1 MTGTRDAARVVS
13 DVDTVLRA
21 LGSATRREIL
31 GLIWERDL
39 PAGEI
44 AAAFSLTPA
53 TISEHLAVLRAA
65 GLVEMTPVGTSRR
78 YRARPEALAGM
89 YGALETETKWETATE
104 IPERLLTH
112 TVTAGVVVASVEVGV
127 DQASAFAAFVDPV
140 VYSRW
145 LGAPVT
151 IRDGQFAATMEWG
164 TEVRGRYEIVVPPE
178 LIVMSW
184 DFEDGNVPV
193 PGQPRAGY
201 LRVFAAG
208 RRRSRVEVHQLVE
221 SAEQAEFMEAA
232 WGMVLGRFKR
242 GVVAASKASGP
253 VAARPPRPKR
263 SDAQKV
269 VGQ

>member
-1 MTGTRDAARVVS
+1 MT
-13 DVDTVLRA
+13 DVDVVLRA
-21 LGSATRREIL
+21 LSAPARREIL
-31 GLIWERDL
+31 SLIWDRDL

-44 AAAFSLTPA
+44 AAAFALTPA

-78 YRARPEALAGM
+78 YRARQDALAGL
-89 YGALETETKWETATE
+89 YGALETDTKWETATD
-104 IPERLLTH
+104 IPERLLARTL
-112 TVTAGVVVASVEVGV
+112 TAGAVVASVEVGV
-127 DQASAFAAFVDPV
+127 DQQTAFAAFVDADI
-140 VYSRW
+140 YSRW

-151 IRDGQFAATMEWG
+151 IRDGRFAATMEWG
-164 TEVRGRYEIVVPPE
+164 TEIRGRYELVVPPS

-193 PGQPRAGY
+193 PGQPRTGY

-208 RRRSRVEVHQLVE
+208 RRRAQVEVHQLVE

-242 GVVAASKASGP
+242 GVVAASKPSAR
-253 VAARPPRPKR
+253 VAPRPPRAKR
-263 SDAQKV
+263 SDPSRRRKAV
-269 VGQ
+269 

>member
-1 MTGTRDAARVVS
+1 MVN
-13 DVDTVLRA
+13 DVDAVLRA
-21 LGSATRREIL
+21 LGAPARREIL
-31 GLIWERDL
+31 SLIWDRDL

-44 AAAFSLTPA
+44 AAAFALTPA

-89 YGALETETKWETATE
+89 YGALEAETKWETATE
-104 IPERLLTH
+104 IPERLLTR
-112 TVTAGVVVASVEVGV
+112 TVTAGAVVASVEVAV
-127 DQASAFAAFVDPV
+127 DQQTAFTAFVDPV

-151 IRDGQFAATMEWG
+151 IRDGRFAATMEWG
-164 TEVRGRYEIVVPPE
+164 TEVRGRYELVVPPS

-193 PGQPRAGY
+193 PGQPRTGY
-201 LRVFAAG
+201 LRVFPVA
-208 RRRSRVEVHQLVE
+208 RRARVEVHQLVE

-242 GVVAASKASGP
+242 GVVAASKASAQASP
-253 VAARPPRPKR
+253 RTPRPKR
-263 SDAQKV
+263 SDTGTRGRRAV
-269 VGQ
+269 